1 MDENITLLEKLD
13 LLKIDDYEFEK
24 ALDGG
29 SALSGLY
36 SNGEKKVVFK
46 FLISPRNIIE
56 LERFKLEFSVLDK
69 NKMNWFEGIE
79 IITPRPSMFFGPE
92 ESYPIPKIC
101 HSLVSTY
108 NNQVNYFGY
117 EYEEGVLLA
126 DLDTSNYQVSEKTQ
140 LLYRIASGLNY
151 FNQLGYSHRDLHP
164 ENILLLD
171 NPVMARFEHQQNNPK
186 IKILDMGNCQKIITS
201 WGHIDHIQR
210 DLNEDIVFQ
219 DNNKRLL
226 SSFTS
231 MPPDFLEKGD
241 KTENYDSWSFG
252 VFAYSLLFDEMP
264 FTVETIHD
272 VTLLRETRHFS
283 NDYQSNLNSIGI
295 GYKLILKHL
304 LSPRGEDRPTID
316 AIVRLFSWLVFRADE
331 FTDTAF
337 IKRVIHNSG
346 EDPDFDFVRDYY

>member
-1 MDENITLLEKLD
+1 MDSKPTLLEKLD
-13 LLKIDDYEFEK
+13 LLEIGDYKFEK
-24 ALDGG
+24 LLGGG

-56 LERFKLEFSVLDK
+56 LERFKLEFSVLEK

-79 IITPRPSMFFGPE
+79 GIAPRPTRFIGPE
-92 ESYPIPKIC
+92 ESYPIPKVC
-101 HSLVSTY
+101 YSLVSKY
-108 NNQVNYFGY
+108 NNQLNYFGY
-117 EYEEGVLLA
+117 EFEEGILLA
-126 DLDTSNYQVSEKTQ
+126 DLDTSNYQISEKTQ
-140 LLYRIASGLNY
+140 LLHRIASGLNY

-164 ENILLLD
+164 ENILLL
-171 NPVMARFEHQQNNPK
+171 NEPVMARYENQQNNPK
-186 IKILDMGNCQKIITS
+186 IKILDMGNCQRIITS

-252 VFAYSLLFDEMP
+252 VFAYSLLFGAMP
-264 FTVETIHD
+264 FNVDTIHD

-283 NDYQSNLNSIGI
+283 KDYQSNLDSLSI

-304 LSPRGEDRPTID
+304 LSPKGEDRPTID

-346 EDPDFDFVRDYY
+346 SDPDFDFVRDYY